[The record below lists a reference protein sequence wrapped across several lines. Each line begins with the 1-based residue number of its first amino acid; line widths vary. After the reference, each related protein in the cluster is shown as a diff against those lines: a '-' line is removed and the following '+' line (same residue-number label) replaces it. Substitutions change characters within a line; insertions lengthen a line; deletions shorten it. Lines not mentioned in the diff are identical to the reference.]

1 MLCILA
7 IPIKTATS
15 ELIPYTTRFSLIRY
29 PEFGDDNITQAKGQ
43 FQYII

>member
-7 IPIKTATS
+7 IPIKTTTS
-15 ELIPYTTRFSLIRY
+15 KLMPYTIRFSLIYR
-29 PEFGDDNITQAKGQ
+29 PGFGNDNITQAKSQ